1 MSKTVTI
8 NYDKKREY
16 EFYEILKN
24 SFKNVSINEQINRFY
39 LEVTRQIK
47 NKENEFEHEFI
58 CKKSYYNLT
67 QYPYL
72 KSLIVVKDILI
83 GVVILNDKEEPITVY
98 YKEHKPIHKIETV
111 NHIEIDYISL
121 SYRRI
126 KQ

>member
-58 CKKSYYNLT
+58 CKKSYYNLA

-98 YKEHKPIHKIETV
+98 YKEHKPIYKIETV
-111 NHIEIDYISL
+111 DHIEIDYISL

>member
-98 YKEHKPIHKIETV
+98 YKEHKPIYKIETV

>member
-8 NYDKKREY
+8 KYDKKREY

-24 SFKNVSINEQINRFY
+24 SFKNVSINDQINRFY

-47 NKENEFEHEFI
+47 NKENEEEHEFV
-58 CKKSYYNLT
+58 CKKSYYNLA

-98 YKEHKPIHKIETV
+98 YNEHKPIYKIETSEYE
-111 NHIEIDYISL
+111 EIDYISL
-121 SYRRI
+121 SFRRI